1 MPTLGSL
8 MNDIITMENA
18 IEKKASLAKGNSA
31 TPSSAASASAFIDNL
46 IKRAEAHGENC
57 ECEECQNKKKTE
69 KENEK
74 EGSMRNSDVM
84 KIARAIKI
92 AVLDNE
98 HTQGSTVQVGPK
110 SVDGAATNAAREQ
123 DQIIDG
129 SSVESAA
136 DSNPERHNT
145 STSSD
150 LIEGEPV
157 NEKDM
162 AKALKE
168 GRLILMT
175 DKEAAVLNKFASVGY
190 DFVVDTYSDQ
200 IVNEKIAESQLAI
213 QAAQAP
219 VKIASAMMN
228 TAANNDADVNAKLAA
243 LKQNDPALFAAYRT
257 LAKRGLL

>member
-46 IKRAEAHGENC
+46 IKRAEAHGEDC

-150 LIEGEPV
+150 LIEDEPV

-190 DFVVDTYSDQ
+190 DYVVQAYSDQ
-200 IVNEKIAESQLAI
+200 IVNEKIAEQQLAL

-219 VKIASAMMN
+219 AKIASAML
-228 TAANNDADVNAKLAA
+228 NNGDADVNAKLAA

>member
-1 MPTLGSL
+1 
-8 MNDIITMENA
+8 
-18 IEKKASLAKGNSA
+18 
-31 TPSSAASASAFIDNL
+31 
-46 IKRAEAHGENC
+46 
-57 ECEECQNKKKTE
+57 
-69 KENEK
+69 
-74 EGSMRNSDVM
+74 
-84 KIARAIKI
+84 
-92 AVLDNE
+92 
-98 HTQGSTVQVGPK
+98 
-110 SVDGAATNAAREQ
+110 
-123 DQIIDG
+123 
-129 SSVESAA
+129 
-136 DSNPERHNT
+136 
-145 STSSD
+145 
-150 LIEGEPV
+150 
-157 NEKDM
+157 M